1 MVNIIRS
8 PSCKEAYFFQICNE
22 MKKVHEELASDI
34 AYWGREKE
42 PEMVAMI
49 KSDLD
54 YGEWCLAQFEHSG
67 DMQRLYDN
75 ILYGDTS
82 PREKHEVVLALL
94 EEVL

>member
-1 MVNIIRS
+1 MPSIAKS
-8 PSCKEAYFFQICNE
+8 PSCKEAYVFQICDE
-22 MKKVHEELASDI
+22 MKKVHEELVSDI
-34 AYWGREKE
+34 ARWKREKE

-54 YGEWCLAQFEHSG
+54 YSEWCLAQFEVSE

-75 ILYGDTS
+75 ILINDTS

>member
-1 MVNIIRS
+1 MPSIAKS
-8 PSCKEAYFFQICNE
+8 PSCKEAYVFQICHE
-22 MKKVHEELASDI
+22 MKLVHAGLAQDV
-34 AYWGREKE
+34 AYWEREKE

-54 YGEWCLAQFEHSG
+54 YGQWCLAQFEVSE

-75 ILYGDTS
+75 ILVSDTS

>member
-1 MVNIIRS
+1 MPSIAKS
-8 PSCKEAYFFQICNE
+8 PSCKEAYVFQICE
-22 MKKVHEELASDI
+22 AMKAVHEDLASDV
-34 AYWGREKE
+34 AYWEREKE

-54 YGEWCLAQFEHSG
+54 YSEWCLAQFEVSE
-67 DMQRLYDN
+67 DMQILYQN
-75 ILYGDTS
+75 ILVSDTS

>member
-1 MVNIIRS
+1 MPSIAKS
-8 PSCKEAYFFQICNE
+8 GSCKEAYVFQICHE
-22 MKKVHEELASDI
+22 MKLVHAGLAQEI
-34 AYWGREKE
+34 AYWEALKE
-42 PEMVAMI
+42 PEMAAII

-54 YGEWCLAQFEHSG
+54 YSEWCLVQFKHSE

>member
-1 MVNIIRS
+1 MPSIAKS
-8 PSCKEAYFFQICNE
+8 PSCKEAYVFQICHE
-22 MKKVHEELASDI
+22 MKKVHEELASDV
-34 AYWGREKE
+34 AYWGREQE
-42 PEMVAMI
+42 LEMVAMI

-54 YGEWCLAQFEHSG
+54 YSEWCLAQFEVSE

-82 PREKHEVVLALL
+82 PREKYEVVLALL